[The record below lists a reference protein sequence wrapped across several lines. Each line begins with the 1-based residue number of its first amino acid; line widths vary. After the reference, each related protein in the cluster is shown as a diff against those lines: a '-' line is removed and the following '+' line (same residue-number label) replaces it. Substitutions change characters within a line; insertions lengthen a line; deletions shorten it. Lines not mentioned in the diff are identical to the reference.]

1 MFRGK
6 FDSPERLQKCLET
19 WKAEKSAV
27 GADVEAEGLL
37 ATSSAKWMISV
48 GHGAAM
54 DGFPV
59 SEPVTEEYINGAR
72 WFSPVCWM
80 IKLFICCE

>member
-1 MFRGK
+1 MPRPQVPLVFRGK

-37 ATSSAKWMISV
+37 ATSSAKWMICV
-48 GHGAAM
+48 GHGAAW
-54 DGFPV
+54 GSYGWV
-59 SEPVTEEYINGAR
+59 SC
-72 WFSPVCWM
+72 VCR
-80 IKLFICCE
+80 